1 MAKDSP
7 SPPAAPNPYQTAAA
21 QTGTNVNTAIANAWL
36 GNANEVT
43 PWGSVTYQ
51 PIGWHSVPGEGGSTN
66 VAPASGGGS
75 SGNFGNPQSDSFDR
89 AGYFGA
95 NGNIG
100 DPTMGGVGSG
110 TQQSYS
116 VPQFQRTV
124 TLSPEQQRLYDQQN
138 QLRGGLN
145 DLALS
150 QTARIGSILG
160 SPLNMSGL
168 PQGGEIPI
176 NGPRLNSLS
185 LNQGFGDVGGLQRGV
200 YQGVSPTGFD
210 QAGNIQGSVN
220 QTMTGNSVGYDTIGT
235 GANQTMGP
243 TSFGNAGNIQTGVN
257 FQGLPTGFNAG
268 GPIQGGVNFQN
279 LAQGFTDSGALQRGM
294 NFTTQP
300 TGFGAADPLQ
310 MSVNQQLINGNLNDV
325 GGVQRSVGPSDFS
338 QDRMRVEQAL
348 FDRINPQL
356 TQDRDALENRLVN
369 QGLVR
374 GTDAFR
380 TAMDEANRQSND
392 ARLAIV
398 AQGGQEQQRM
408 FDQLLAQG
416 QFANTAQGQAFGQEQ
431 ARGAFAAAAAAQN
444 NQAFLN
450 QAQFGSGQQAQQ
462 FAQAQARGQFNRDA
476 IAANNADAL
485 AAGQFINAAQ
495 GQQFGQDQ
503 ARAQFGRDAVNQ
515 NNANAFAAGQFA
527 NAAQGQQFAQNQA
540 QADFGQNAINQNN
553 ANAFAAGQF
562 ANAAQGQQFAQE
574 QARGQ
579 FAQAGVNQNNAANL
593 AAANFGMNAINA
605 NNANALAAANFGL
618 SANNANNQ
626 AALNAANFLNT
637 AQGQQFAQNQARGA
651 FAQAGVAQNN
661 QAALAAANF
670 ANLAQG
676 QAFDQARTGAQFQN
690 DALTQQAQFN
700 NQVGQQGFQND
711 LALAQARDAA
721 RERAI
726 QEMLLP
732 RNQAINEVSTL
743 MNGGQMTMPQF
754 SQFNAPQM
762 NPADVQGAV
771 YNSAAIQQQQ
781 YAQQMQQRNA
791 MMGGLFGL
799 GSAGIMGYFLSDRS
813 MKEDVRD
820 LGVRLMNGLK
830 LYAFRYIGDPIQRVG
845 VMAQDVERVVPE
857 AVATFGGLKHVRY
870 DLATRAV

>member
-1 MAKDSP
+1 MAKDTP

-43 PWGSVTYQ
+43 PWGSVSYQ
-51 PIGWHSVPGEGGSTN
+51 PIGWHSVPGEGGTSAGGT
-66 VAPASGGGS
+66 AAGGGS
-75 SGNFGNPQSDSFDR
+75 G
-89 AGYFGA
+89 GYFAAG
-95 NGNIG
+95 GG
-100 DPTMGGVGSG
+100 MDPTGGMGGGS
-110 TQQSYS
+110 QQSYQ

-124 TLSPEQQRLYDQQN
+124 TLSPDQQRLFDQQN

-150 QTARIGSILG
+150 QTQRIGGILG
-160 SPLNMSGL
+160 SPLDMAGL
-168 PQGGEIPI
+168 PQGGEIPL
-176 NGPRLNSLS
+176 NGPRLTSLN
-185 LNQGFGDVGGLQRGV
+185 LNQGFSDIGGPQRSV

-220 QTMTGNSVGYDTIGT
+220 QTMTNNSVGYDTIGT
-235 GANQTMGP
+235 GVNQTMGP
-243 TSFGNAGNIQTGVN
+243 TSFGGAGNIQTGVN
-257 FQGLPTGFNAG
+257 YQGLPTGFNAG
-268 GPIQGGVNFQN
+268 GPIQGNINFQN
-279 LAQGFTDSGALQRGM
+279 LAQGFTDSGALQRAV
-294 NFTTQP
+294 
-300 TGFGAADPLQ
+300 GATDPFQ
-310 MSVNQQLINGNLNDV
+310 MSVSQQLINGNLNDV
-325 GGVQRSVGPSDFS
+325 GNIQRAVGPSDFS
-338 QDRMRVEQAL
+338 QDRQRVEQAL

-356 TQDRDALENRLVN
+356 TQDRDALENRLIN

-392 ARLAIV
+392 ARLAVV

-408 FDQLLAQG
+408 FDQLLSQG

-444 NQAFLN
+444 NQALLN
-450 QAQFGSGQQAQQ
+450 QAQFGQGAQAQQ
-462 FAQAQARGQFNRDA
+462 FAQALDRGQFANTAQGQQFAQDQARAQFANAA
-476 IAANNADAL
+476 INQNNVNAL
-485 AAGQFINAAQ
+485 NQGQFVNAAQ
-495 GQQFGQDQ
+495 GQQFAQNQAVADFGQN
-503 ARAQFGRDAVNQ
+503 AINA

-527 NAAQGQQFAQNQA
+527 NAAQGQA
-540 QADFGQNAINQNN
+540 FG
-553 ANAFAAGQF
+553 
-562 ANAAQGQQFAQE
+562 QE

-593 AAANFGMNAINA
+593 AAANFGMNATNA

-618 SANNANNQ
+618 SANNANN
-626 AALNAANFLNT
+626 AANIAAGNFFNS

-651 FAQAGVAQNN
+651 FAQAGVGQNN
-661 QAALAAANF
+661 QAALNAANF

-690 DALTQQAQFN
+690 DALAQQAQFN
-700 NQVGQQGFQND
+700 NQTNQQGFQNALT
-711 LALAQARDAA
+711 LAGARDTA

-743 MNGGQMTMPQF
+743 MNGGAMNMPQF

-762 NPADVQGAV
+762 ANTDVMGAV

-845 VMAQDVERVVPE
+845 IMAQDVERIIPE
-857 AVATFGGLKHVRY
+857 AVATIGGLKHVRY